1 VSTGKIFLI
10 DEHGEPVKEMAERP
24 YESEEILQRLLEGT
38 PDLLPGEQMN
48 PDAPRNWLLVKR
60 ELGVPDGEDKSDRW
74 SVDHL
79 FLDQDGTPTFIE
91 CKRASNSRARREVVA
106 QMLDYAANGLVYW
119 SMDALR
125 QAAAET
131 APIAKKSL
139 NGEVERLIGSAR
151 PDDIESYWKKVEQNL
166 REGKARLIFVAD
178 KIPSELKRLVEF
190 LNEKMSDLEVL
201 AIEVAQYTGEGLRAL
216 VPRII
221 GLTEKARTTL
231 RGQVRL

>member
-91 CKRASNSRARREVVA
+91 CKRAS
-106 QMLDYAANGLVYW
+106 
-119 SMDALR
+119 
-125 QAAAET
+125 
-131 APIAKKSL
+131 
-139 NGEVERLIGSAR
+139 
-151 PDDIESYWKKVEQNL
+151 
-166 REGKARLIFVAD
+166 
-178 KIPSELKRLVEF
+178 
-190 LNEKMSDLEVL
+190 
-201 AIEVAQYTGEGLRAL
+201 
-216 VPRII
+216 
-221 GLTEKARTTL
+221 
-231 RGQVRL
+231 